1 MDSPHIILAG
11 IAPPLESRVSTLLS
25 SNGYRITSLA
35 SWKEASAFALQTRTD
50 LIIGLSDTSP
60 DSGGMEQVLKDD
72 NIQHFI
78 PIVTLT
84 LSGASAEFMAESLRL
99 GAGYHISVPC
109 SEQHFLDRV
118 REIIAGHRR
127 NRAIDE
133 KIRVELIS
141 DNVRQQAYVMKTR
154 LISNLLSAY
163 SDGADQ
169 RKLLMK
175 CLPAKGVL
183 HDAESNGTP
192 SHPLRDV
199 GGKIEFE
206 DDVIRAIEKREFLLH
221 YQPIVSMTTGRIT
234 GFEALI
240 RWKHHERGFI
250 SPSEFIHDAEE
261 TGLIISL
268 GFFVIEEASRQLAAW
283 HKKFPRE
290 RPLTISVNLS
300 TVQFIHP
307 ELAEEI
313 QTIVSE
319 FSIPFDTLR
328 FEITESALMADME
341 SANIMLLKLKK
352 MNFKLYM
359 DDFGTGYSSLSY
371 LRHFPMD
378 VLKIDQSFVKWMGI
392 DDESNEIV
400 KTIVHLAHNLK
411 KEVIAE
417 GVETVE
423 HYHLL
428 RELGCEYGQGY
439 YYSKP
444 LDPESAERL
453 LSEDPAW

>member
-1 MDSPHIILAG
+1 
-11 IAPPLESRVSTLLS
+11 
-25 SNGYRITSLA
+25 
-35 SWKEASAFALQTRTD
+35 
-50 LIIGLSDTSP
+50 
-60 DSGGMEQVLKDD
+60 
-72 NIQHFI
+72 
-78 PIVTLT
+78 
-84 LSGASAEFMAESLRL
+84 
-99 GAGYHISVPC
+99 
-109 SEQHFLDRV
+109 
-118 REIIAGHRR
+118 
-127 NRAIDE
+127 
-133 KIRVELIS
+133 
-141 DNVRQQAYVMKTR
+141 
-154 LISNLLSAY
+154 
-163 SDGADQ
+163 
-169 RKLLMK
+169 
-175 CLPAKGVL
+175 
-183 HDAESNGTP
+183 
-192 SHPLRDV
+192 
-199 GGKIEFE
+199 
-206 DDVIRAIEKREFLLH
+206 
-221 YQPIVSMTTGRIT
+221 
-234 GFEALI
+234 
-240 RWKHHERGFI
+240 
-250 SPSEFIHDAEE
+250 
-261 TGLIISL
+261 
-268 GFFVIEEASRQLAAW
+268 VIEEASRQLAAW
-283 HKKFPRE
+283 HEKFPRE
-290 RPLTISVNLS
+290 LPLTISVNLS

-319 FSIPFDTLR
+319 FSIPFNTLR

-378 VLKIDQSFVKWMGI
+378 VLKIDQSFEKWMGI

-453 LSEDPAW
+453 LSEDPTW